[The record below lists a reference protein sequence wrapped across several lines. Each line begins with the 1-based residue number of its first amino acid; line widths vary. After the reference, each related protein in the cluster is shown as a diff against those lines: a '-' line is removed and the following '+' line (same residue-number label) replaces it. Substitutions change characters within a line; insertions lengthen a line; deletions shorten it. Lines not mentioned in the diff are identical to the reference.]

1 MEKRKSIT
9 LKHLLIHTK
18 KYVGLKFYPDKVIQ
32 SLCKELPDIAWS
44 EEYGM
49 VFLPNTKE
57 NIDLIFETF
66 RGVAWINTKTF
77 YSNRPLNDGLAAK
90 NVDFY
95 RKRDKLPGHRYC
107 PEEYLQKLELKRY
120 AFNTVKTYVSLFEN
134 FMNYYTSSDLADL
147 NENDIRS
154 YLQTLIQAGKSNS
167 YVNQTI
173 NAIKFYYEIVLE
185 MPNRFY
191 SVERPIKEK
200 RLPKVIAKEDVFA
213 IISKAANI
221 KHKCIMSLLYSAG
234 LRRAELINL
243 KITDIDS
250 KRMVIN
256 IRGGKGNKDRI
267 SILSPAV
274 LQDLRTYFKEWKPSF
289 WLFEGAK
296 GDQYSST
303 SIRQIIKRA
312 ARKAGIRQNITP
324 HMFRHSFAT
333 HLLESGTDLRYI
345 QVLLGHSSTK
355 TTEVYTQVAINNI
368 KDIESPFDSLHLT
381 NNTKNTKGI

>member
-9 LKHLLIHTK
+9 LKHLLISNK
-18 KYVGLKFYPDKVIQ
+18 RYVGLKFYPDKVIQ
-32 SLCKELPDIAWS
+32 SLCKDLPDISWS

-49 VFLPNTKE
+49 VYLPNTKE

-66 RGVAWINTKTF
+66 RGVAWINTNTF
-77 YSNRPLNDGLAAK
+77 FSNRPLNEGHPAK

-95 RKRDKLPGHRYC
+95 RKRKKISGHRYC

-134 FMNYYTSSDLADL
+134 FMNYYSKSDLADL

-154 YLQTLIQAGKSNS
+154 YLQTLIQEGKSNS

-213 IISKAANI
+213 IISKASNI

-274 LQDLRTYFKEWKPSF
+274 LQDLRTYFKEWKPSY
-289 WLFEGAK
+289 WLFEGVK

-303 SIRQIIKRA
+303 SIRQIIKKA
-312 ARKAGIRQNITP
+312 AKKAGIRQNITP

-381 NNTKNTKGI
+381 NNTKKNN